1 MAPQQGIFS
10 DYGHEQCR
18 AWRDD
23 TATALQVSTEPA
35 PQQCLISLYGNHYAH
50 ELFSA
55 CKECATTPLEVPKI
69 TASALQHWIFS
80 DYGSYKGHALC
91 RHWREHTTGCR
102 SMKFRLRLRVSN
114 ADYLACKAGIMSMH
128 YWVPGGKIRLF
139 ARLLT
144 TLLSYRSSTHSNLL
158 TGNFCICQLGWCE
171 KTCNQCIPYWECPN
185 QSIRYHPFITL
196 AKELGGW
203 VQKMISFGAITLIKI
218 F

>member
-23 TATALQVSTEPA
+23 TATALQVSTEPV
-35 PQQCLISLYGNHYAH
+35 QQHCLIGLYGNHYVH

-91 RHWREHTTGCR
+91 RHWREHTAGCR

-114 ADYLACKAGIMSMH
+114 ADYLACKAGIMSMN

-144 TLLSYRSSTHSNLL
+144 TLLSYLSSTHSNLHL
-158 TGNFCICQLGWCE
+158 VILISSYSTIYLSCIIDIYVFL
-171 KTCNQCIPYWECPN
+171 CIIMQNRHY
-185 QSIRYHPFITL
+185 SIITSP
-196 AKELGGW
+196 W
-203 VQKMISFGAITLIKI
+203 TRVISFYFYILTA
-218 F
+218 